1 MTGSTGS
8 TTGATKQPPAPSA
21 HRTTGAESVRRYLR
35 ESRIELRK
43 VTWPTREQV
52 TNLTIVVVVVC
63 VVIALFLGGIDVLFT
78 DIIKAIST
86 H

>member
-1 MTGSTGS
+1 MPG
-8 TTGATKQPPAPSA
+8 TTATPPASA
-21 HRTTGAESVRRYLR
+21 RVERRASPVANLMRYLR

-43 VTWPTREQV
+43 VSWPTREQT

-63 VVIALFLGGIDVLFT
+63 LVLAAFLGGLDALFAKFVT
-78 DIIKAIST
+78 WI